1 MRPTTYTPE
10 ITDAILER
18 LAAGESLR
26 AICKGD
32 DMPPESTVRRWAVE
46 DTQGFAS
53 RYHRA
58 RDVGLDVMADELL
71 EVADEAEVTARHD
84 GADVK
89 LALDATAVNR
99 NRLRVDARKWYL
111 SKLAPKKY
119 GDRQAIEIAAPES
132 SLAARLMRARQRVD
146 ESGR

>member
-1 MRPTTYTPE
+1 
-10 ITDAILER
+10 
-18 LAAGESLR
+18 
-26 AICKGD
+26 
-32 DMPPESTVRRWAVE
+32 
-46 DTQGFAS
+46 
-53 RYHRA
+53 
-58 RDVGLDVMADELL
+58 MADELL
-71 EVADEAEVTARHD
+71 EVADEAEVTAQHD